1 MRERL
6 KRTFSDFEKSF
17 QNLKVAVE
25 NATDDLD
32 IDGAIKRFELTYEL
46 SWKVIKLYLEDL
58 GIICK
63 SPRECFKQ
71 AKVNGLI
78 DNEELWMEM
87 IETRNRL
94 VHEYSAEFSREI
106 FEEIKTKHV
115 KILEDLYK
123 TLKERLSDELV

>member
-106 FEEIKTKHV
+106 FEEIKTKYV

>member
-46 SWKVIKLYLEDL
+46 SWKVIRLYLEDL

-106 FEEIKTKHV
+106 FEEIKTKYV